1 MTVFFYIFVS
11 LCLVMIK
18 TTLIP
23 GLQVFE
29 KFYDLLIPIIIYL
42 SLFRSLKEGVPVVL
56 FFGLIM
62 DSLCGGPLGLYLA
75 SYVWLYA
82 GMWWL
87 RQFLHTGSF
96 VLLAICVSMGVV
108 FEGAVMLAYMVVLA
122 PTVILPEDALQ
133 TLSAQAFW
141 SLFTGPVIL
150 FLIHRVQKQ
159 VDVVRDHIFPDF
171 FEMKGK

>member
-1 MTVFFYIFVS
+1 MTVSFYILVS
-11 LCLVMIK
+11 LCLVIIK

-42 SLFRSLKEGVPVVL
+42 SLFRSMKEGIPIVL

-62 DSLCGGPLGLYLA
+62 DSLCGGPLGLYLV
-75 SYVWLYA
+75 SYIWLYA

-96 VLLAICVSMGVV
+96 VLLAISVTIGVV
-108 FEGAVMLAYMVVLA
+108 FEGGVMLAYMVVLA
-122 PTVILPEDALQ
+122 PTEILPED
-133 TLSAQAFW
+133 TLRTLLMQAFW
-141 SLFTGPVIL
+141 SLTTGPAILLVIGWA
-150 FLIHRVQKQ
+150 QKR
-159 VDVVRDHIFPDF
+159 VDVLRDHIFPDF
-171 FEMKGK
+171 FEMKGG